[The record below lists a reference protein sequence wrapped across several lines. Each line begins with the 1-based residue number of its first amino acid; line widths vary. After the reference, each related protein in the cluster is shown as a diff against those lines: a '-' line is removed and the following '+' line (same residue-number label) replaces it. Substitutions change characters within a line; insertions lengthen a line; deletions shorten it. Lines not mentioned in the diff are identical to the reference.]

1 MNDVIEQTKKLINLG
16 YSHSADS
23 FSAIAKQKI
32 EIETSDMIIED
43 LDDFHLEKLR
53 GKHYKILITDII
65 GQLPGKS
72 YLVFNEV
79 ETKELYDTCLPPKK
93 EGSDRSEMEN
103 AILLEID
110 NMLAAAVITKFSN
123 HLNAKIFGGVPSLYS
138 SDVNNLENFIKDDL
152 KKANFNTEGATVFI
166 STNTK
171 FKFEHNDEMTPE
183 FIWIMPKEFLEE
195 VEVKMQE
202 GVLL

>member
-1 MNDVIEQTKKLINLG
+1 MNEIIEQTKKEINLG
-16 YSHSADS
+16 YSHSANS

-32 EIETSDMIIED
+32 QIETSDMVIEEI
-43 LDDFHLEKLR
+43 DDFHIIDLN
-53 GKHYKILITDII
+53 GKEFKVLITDII

-72 YLVFNEV
+72 YLIFNEV
-79 ETKELYDTCLPPKK
+79 ESDEIYDICLPSAKD
-93 EGSDRSEMEN
+93 SNNRTEMEE

-123 HLNAKIFGGVPSLYS
+123 HLNSKIFGGVPSIHTKTI
-138 SDVNNLENFIKDDL
+138 DNLENFIIEDL
-152 KKANFNTEGATVFI
+152 KSAKFNMEGATVFI

-171 FKFEHNDEMTPE
+171 FMFENNDEMSPE
-183 FIWIMPKEFLEE
+183 FIWVMPKEFLTE
-195 VEVKMQE
+195 VENKMKE